1 MDTIDYKIEQILEYL
16 KDSNID
22 IEEPP
27 EWTHSHVYFK
37 ILNEELTAE
46 DMQFL
51 ILHSDFLYAQME
63 VKDDSAWLTLAF
75 KI

>member
-27 EWTHSHVYFK
+27 DWTNNHVYFK
-37 ILNEELTAE
+37 IVNEEL
-46 DMQFL
+46 
-51 ILHSDFLYAQME
+51 
-63 VKDDSAWLTLAF
+63 AW
-75 KI
+75 I